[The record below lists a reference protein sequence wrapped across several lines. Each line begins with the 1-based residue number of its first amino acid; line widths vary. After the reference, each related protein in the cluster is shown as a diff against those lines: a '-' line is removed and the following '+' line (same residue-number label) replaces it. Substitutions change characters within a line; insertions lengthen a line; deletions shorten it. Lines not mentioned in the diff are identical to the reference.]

1 MCIVSYVIY
10 LKTQK
15 TCKIIRFRLWC
26 LTPLSIIFQL
36 YRGGQFYW
44 WMKPEKTTDLPQ
56 VNDKL
61 SHVKLYRVIGNDCS
75 GNCKFNYHTIMIT
88 TTPCEIICLNIF
100 YLHKSCKWDWT
111 QVMTTLVKSFPFY
124 KDINKK

>member
-61 SHVKLYRVIGNDCS
+61 SHVKLYRVIGIDCS
-75 GNCKFNYHTIMIT
+75 GNCKSNYHTIMIT
-88 TTPCEIICLNIF
+88 MTPCEIIYRLIHGHLSASRANMGSRDDNQANMEMPM
-100 YLHKSCKWDWT
+100 Y
-111 QVMTTLVKSFPFY
+111 
-124 KDINKK
+124 